1 MLFEVKLKKYLL
13 YFSVVL
19 CSYYS
24 VLGQNISLY
33 HQFNGRYDFTFVG
46 NTMNLGENNI
56 TPGCDSL
63 LITSS
68 SETLNLNSNQVIK
81 NAYLYWAGSGLGD
94 FNVNLNAVNITAQR
108 TFSNVS
114 LNSGLPYFSAFAD
127 VTNQV
132 IATGNGTYTLS
143 DLDIYQTLIDEPGYC
158 NNRTN
163 FAGWA
168 LVVVYEDASLP
179 LNQINIYDG
188 LESIP
193 NDITITLNNLNV
205 IDNSGAQIG
214 FIAWEGDSN
223 LAVNETLQINGNTLS
238 NPPLNPANNAFNGT
252 NSFTGS
258 TTLYNMDLDVYNIQ
272 NNINIG
278 DTSAQIQLTSGQDVV
293 LINVVV
299 TKLNSQ
305 LPDATIVATNM
316 TQSCNS
322 NVITIDY
329 TVSNL
334 NCTNALPINTP
345 IAIYA
350 EGILIGQTQTS
361 TIIPINGTENGQLSV
376 TLPDTIPTNFTL
388 TLVVDDTGS
397 GTGIVTEIL
406 ENNNSFSQAISQWLS
421 PTFNILEPLF
431 SCNEGLS
438 QGTFDFSNYEN
449 LVKINPTD
457 IVHFYGTLSDA
468 QNQINPILDTTHF
481 VTNTTPQEI
490 FVGISN
496 AHCDAITSFVLNV
509 KNCPPTVYNFVS
521 ANGDGMN
528 DTFFIGGLR
537 NIFTHFELE
546 IYNRWGRLIWTGNNN
561 TNDWD
566 GFTTQGTRFDN
577 SISSDGT
584 YYYILHL
591 NDDDY
596 PEPLE
601 GWLYLTK

>member
-127 VTNQV
+127 VTNLV

-205 IDNSGAQIG
+205 IDNLGAQIG

>member
-1 MLFEVKLKKYLL
+1 LLFEVKLKLYFL
-13 YFSVVL
+13 YFSIIL
-19 CSYYS
+19 CSCCS
-24 VLGQNISLY
+24 VLGQNVSLY
-33 HQFNGRYDFTFVG
+33 NQFNGRYDFTFVG

-56 TPGCDSL
+56 TPGCGSL

-108 TFSNVS
+108 TFSNISVS
-114 LNSGLPYFSAFAD
+114 SGLPYFSAFAD

-132 IATGNGTYTLS
+132 IATGNGIYTLS
-143 DLDIYQTLIDEPGYC
+143 DLDVYQTLIDEPGYC

-168 LVVVYEDASLP
+168 LVVVYEDATLP

-193 NDITITLNNLNV
+193 NDITITLTNLNV
-205 IDNSGAQIG
+205 IDNAGAQIG

-223 LAVNETLQINGNTLS
+223 LAVNETLQINGNILS

-258 TTLYNMDLDVYNIQ
+258 STLYNMDLDVYNIQ

-305 LPDATIVATNM
+305 LPDASIVVTNM
-316 TQSCNS
+316 AQSCDS

-334 NCTNALPINTP
+334 NCTNTLPINTP

-350 EGILIGQTQTS
+350 DGVLVGQTQTT
-361 TIIPINGTENGQLSV
+361 TIIPINGTENGQLSI
-376 TLPDTIPTNFTL
+376 TIPNTIPTNFTL
-388 TLVVDDTGS
+388 TSVVDDTGN

-449 LVKINPTD
+449 LVKLNPTD
-457 IVHFYGTLSDA
+457 VVHFYLTLSDA
-468 QNQINPILDTTHF
+468 QNQINPILNTTHF
-481 VTNTTPQEI
+481 ITNTTPQEI
-490 FVGISN
+490 FVRISN
-496 AHCDAITSFVLNV
+496 AHCDAITSFVLKV

-528 DTFFIGGLR
+528 DTFFISGLR
-537 NIFTHFELE
+537 NIFTHFEIE

-566 GFTTQGTRFDN
+566 GFTTKGTRFDN

-584 YYYILHL
+584 YYYILNL

-596 PEPLE
+596 PKPLE